1 MAENTKIE
9 WADDTFNPWIG
20 CTMVAPE
27 CTNCYAKTMMDDRY
41 GKVKWGPKGTRALT
55 SAANW
60 KKPLQWDKAAAAA
73 GVKRRVF
80 CASLADVFEDNMA
93 VEPCEVRGIFDLDE
107 ARAALWS
114 LIEKTPNLIWLLLTK
129 RPESIRAMVPV
140 RWLTAW
146 PANVWTGTSA
156 GCQETADKNI
166 PALLH
171 APGPHFLSCEPML
184 GPVDLTKPCD
194 DELGVPSDAL
204 EMGIQWVIVGGE
216 SGPGARPMHPDW
228 ARGLRDQCASA
239 GVAFFFKQ
247 WGEWTNRGAVVV
259 GGNLR
264 ADCQAD
270 RVRLVHPTGQT
281 DLEVFESSKGR
292 STVPGSMYMRRVGK
306 HTAGRML
313 DGRTWDELPKAFGG
327 AEVSAHA

>member
-129 RPESIRAMVPV
+129 RPENIRAMVPE
-140 RWLTAW
+140 RWLAPW

-166 PALLH
+166 PALLQV
-171 APGPHFLSCEPML
+171 PGPHFLSCEPML

-239 GVAFFFKQ
+239 GVSFFFKQ
-247 WGEWTNRGAVVV
+247 WGEWAPY
-259 GGNLR
+259 
-264 ADCQAD
+264 D
-270 RVRLVHPTGQT
+270 
-281 DLEVFESSKGR
+281 VFEDGDLRIESLERKHDKHIIG
-292 STVPGSMYMRRVGK
+292 TPDQHVTYAAGPFTPMFRVGK
-306 HTAGRML
+306 AKAGRML

-327 AEVSAHA
+327 VSP